1 MSLAYRFGLFELD
14 TRTGDL
20 RKGGTRIR
28 LQEQPLRILRLL
40 LERSGE
46 VVLREEIRSA
56 LWPNGTVVEFGHGI
70 NAAVQRLRDALAE
83 SASSPRYIETVARRG
98 YRFIGE
104 VEIVEDRSEPE
115 SAVAAPDDLDSETLS
130 HYRVIEKIGAGAMG
144 VVYRAE
150 DLRLGRFVA
159 LKVLADGFSKDPLAR
174 KRFAQ
179 ESRAASALN
188 HPHVCTIYDVGEHAG
203 QPVISMELL
212 DGETVSALIDRGPI
226 PANRTI
232 QLARQ
237 LAHALAAA
245 HRKGIIHGDL
255 KPANLMVTEQGLKVL
270 DFGLAQVGKEYCA
283 ALGVAGT
290 PNYMSPEQRRGMPL
304 SSRSDVF
311 SFGLVLFEMLH
322 GPRAFESGRPLGVR
336 GCPRRLK
343 RIIRRCLE
351 TDPSARWRDAEE
363 LKGELER
370 SVARDFWRDHKW
382 AAAAAVVSMLI
393 GIPVGRVLTGQTDSG
408 AAAEI
413 RNASRAMGAIKPQPP
428 GEMKATRLSLSP
440 DGRNIAYTS
449 HGRVFV
455 QGLDSGKSIP
465 LPGTDGAGTPFWS
478 AEGTSI
484 AFVASGAL
492 KAMRINGSQPVTL
505 GDINTNIG
513 GTWVGDDILIGAIGD
528 GVFRAR
534 ASGGAISRLT
544 RVDFAMGE
552 VRHLAPQFLPDRR
565 TFLFVAASTASGG
578 SMLYAGSL
586 DSPERRSILRVNS
599 NVAYVTASRDGF
611 LIYLKENTLV
621 AHRFDPRALHV
632 VGDPMPI
639 ISPLSSLRAVG
650 TPLQLVDFS
659 AVGDTIAFRS
669 DAMPMQDL
677 FRFEPAVDL
686 RRVTNQITVIR
697 NWMKQF
703 GG

>member
-1 MSLAYRFGLFELD
+1 
-14 TRTGDL
+14 
-20 RKGGTRIR
+20 
-28 LQEQPLRILRLL
+28 
-40 LERSGE
+40 
-46 VVLREEIRSA
+46 
-56 LWPNGTVVEFGHGI
+56 
-70 NAAVQRLRDALAE
+70 
-83 SASSPRYIETVARRG
+83 
-98 YRFIGE
+98 
-104 VEIVEDRSEPE
+104 
-115 SAVAAPDDLDSETLS
+115 
-130 HYRVIEKIGAGAMG
+130 MG

-159 LKVLADGFSKDPLAR
+159 LKVLADGFSKDPVAR

-212 DGETVSALIDRGPI
+212 DGQTMASLIDQGRI
-226 PANRTI
+226 QANRAI

-237 LAHALAAA
+237 LADALAAA

-270 DFGLAQVGKEYCA
+270 DFGLAQVGNERCVGS
-283 ALGVAGT
+283 GVAGT
-290 PNYMSPEQRRGMPL
+290 PNYMAPEQRRGMPL
-304 SSRSDVF
+304 TSRSDVF

-322 GPRAFESGRPLGVR
+322 GPRAFGSGRPPDLR

-363 LKGELER
+363 LKFELER
-370 SVARDFWRDHKW
+370 SVARDFWRDQKW
-382 AAAAAVVSMLI
+382 AAAAAVVSLLI

-408 AAAEI
+408 AAVEVLKAARPI
-413 RNASRAMGAIKPQPP
+413 GAVKPQMQ

-440 DGRNIAYTS
+440 DGRSIAYTS
-449 HGRVFV
+449 QGRVFV
-455 QGLDSGKSIP
+455 QALDSGKSIS

-478 AEGTSI
+478 ADGTSI

-492 KAMRINGSQPVTL
+492 KAMRINGSGLVTL

-513 GTWVGDDILIGAIGD
+513 GTWAGDDILIGAIGD

-544 RVDFAMGE
+544 RVDIANGE

-565 TFLFVAASTASGG
+565 KFLFVAASTAPDG

-586 DSPERRSILRVNS
+586 DSPERKPILRVNS
-599 NVAYVTASRDGF
+599 NVAYVPAARDGF
-611 LIYLKENTLV
+611 LVYLKENTLV

-639 ISPLSSLRAVG
+639 ISPISSQRAVG

-659 AVGDTIAFRS
+659 AVGDTIVFRS
-669 DAMPMQDL
+669 DAIPKQDF
-677 FRFEPAVDL
+677 FRFEPAVDM
-686 RRVTNQITVIR
+686 RRVNNQITVIR
-697 NWMKQF
+697 NWMKQL

>member
-1 MSLAYRFGLFELD
+1 MSLSYRFGLFELD
-14 TRTGDL
+14 TRAGDL

-40 LERSGE
+40 LDRRGE

-98 YRFIGE
+98 YRFVGE
-104 VEIVEDRSEPE
+104 AEIVEGRSDCG
-115 SAVAAPDDLDSETLS
+115 SAVAAPKNLESAVVS

-159 LKVLADGFSKDPLAR
+159 LKVLAEGFSKDPLAH

-188 HPHVCTIYDVGEHAG
+188 HPHVCTIYEVGEHDG

-212 DGETVSALIDRGPI
+212 DGQTVASLLDQGPI
-226 PANRTI
+226 PAKRAI

-237 LAHALAAA
+237 LADALAAA

-270 DFGLAQVGKEYCA
+270 DFGLAQVGNEHCA
-283 ALGVAGT
+283 ALGIAGT
-290 PNYMSPEQRRGMPL
+290 PNYMSPEQHRGMPL
-304 SSRSDVF
+304 TSRSDVF
-311 SFGLVLFEMLH
+311 SFGLVLSEMLS
-322 GPRAFESGRPLGVR
+322 GPRNVEDGTPPDLR

-343 RIIRRCLE
+343 LMIRRCLE
-351 TDPSARWRDAEE
+351 ADPSTRWRDAEE
-363 LKGELER
+363 LKIELER
-370 SVARDFWRDHKW
+370 SVARDLWRDHKW
-382 AAAAAVVSMLI
+382 TAAAAVVSLLI
-393 GIPVGRVLTGQTDSG
+393 GIPLGRVLTGRADSG
-408 AAAEI
+408 TAVDI
-413 RNASRAMGAIKPQPP
+413 RNASRAVVPVKLQSP
-428 GEMKATRLSLSP
+428 GEMKAARLSLSP
-440 DGRNIAYTS
+440 DGRSIAYTS
-449 HGRVFV
+449 HGRVFL
-455 QGLDSGKSIP
+455 QALDSGKSIP

-478 AEGTSI
+478 SEGRSI

-492 KAMRINGSQPVTL
+492 KTMNVDGSRPVTL

-513 GTWVGDDILIGAIGD
+513 GAWAGDDILIGAIGD

-544 RVDFAMGE
+544 RVDFGMGE
-552 VRHLAPQFLPDRR
+552 VRHLAPQFLPDHR
-565 TFLFVAASTASGG
+565 TFLFVAASTTPGEST
-578 SMLYAGSL
+578 LYAGSL
-586 DSPERRSILRVNS
+586 DSPERQSILRVTS
-599 NVAYVTASRDGF
+599 NVAYVNASRGGF
-611 LIYLKENTLV
+611 LVYLTENTLV
-621 AHRFDPRALHV
+621 AHRFDPRTLHV
-632 VGDPMPI
+632 VGNPMPI
-639 ISPLSSLRAVG
+639 ISPLSSLKAVG

-669 DAMPMQDL
+669 DAMPMHDL
-677 FRFEPAVDL
+677 FRFEPAVEM
-686 RRVTNQITVIR
+686 RMVNNQITVIR
-697 NWMKQF
+697 NWMKQL

>member
-1 MSLAYRFGLFELD
+1 MSFAYRFGPFELD
-14 TRTGDL
+14 TRAGDL

-40 LERSGE
+40 LERRGE

-104 VEIVEDRSEPE
+104 VEMVEDRSVPE
-115 SAVAAPDDLDSETLS
+115 SDGAPEDLDSETVS
-130 HYRVIEKIGAGAMG
+130 HYRVIEQIGAGAMS

-212 DGETVSALIDRGPI
+212 DGQTVASLIDQGPI
-226 PANRTI
+226 PAKRAI

-237 LAHALAAA
+237 LADALATA

-270 DFGLAQVGKEYCA
+270 DFGLAQVGNERYA
-283 ALGVAGT
+283 ASGVAGT
-290 PNYMSPEQRRGMPL
+290 PSYMSPEQRRGVPL
-304 SSRSDVF
+304 TSRSDIF
-311 SFGLVLFEMLH
+311 SFGLVLIEMLR
-322 GPRAFESGRPLGVR
+322 GPRAFESGRPPDLR

-343 RIIRRCLE
+343 GIIRRCLE

-363 LKGELER
+363 LKFELER
-370 SVARDFWRDHKW
+370 SVARDFWRDYKW

-408 AAAEI
+408 AAAEV
-413 RNASRAMGAIKPQPP
+413 RNAPRMVAVNQQG

-440 DGRNIAYTS
+440 DGRSIAYTS

-455 QGLDSGKSIP
+455 QALDSGKSIS

-492 KAMRINGSQPVTL
+492 KAMRINGSRPATL
-505 GDINTNIG
+505 GDVNTNIG
-513 GTWVGDDILIGAIGD
+513 GTWAGDDILIGAIGD
-528 GVFRAR
+528 GVFHAR
-534 ASGGAISRLT
+534 ASGGAIRRLT
-544 RVDFAMGE
+544 RVDSAKGE
-552 VRHLAPQFLPDRR
+552 ARHLAPQFLPDRR
-565 TFLFVAASTASGG
+565 KFLFVAASTGPDESV
-578 SMLYAGSL
+578 LYAGSL
-586 DSPERRSILRVNS
+586 DSPERQSILRVNS
-599 NVAYVTASRDGF
+599 NVAYVPAARGGF
-611 LIYLKENTLV
+611 LVYLKDNALV
-621 AHRFDPRALHV
+621 AQRFDSRALHV
-632 VGDPMPI
+632 VGDPMPVV
-639 ISPLSSLRAVG
+639 SPLSAQRAVG
-650 TPLQLVDFS
+650 TSLQLVDFS
-659 AVGDTIAFRS
+659 AVGDTIVFRS

-677 FRFEPAVDL
+677 VRFEPAVDM
-686 RRVTNQITVIR
+686 RRANNQITVIR
-697 NWMKQF
+697 NWMKRL